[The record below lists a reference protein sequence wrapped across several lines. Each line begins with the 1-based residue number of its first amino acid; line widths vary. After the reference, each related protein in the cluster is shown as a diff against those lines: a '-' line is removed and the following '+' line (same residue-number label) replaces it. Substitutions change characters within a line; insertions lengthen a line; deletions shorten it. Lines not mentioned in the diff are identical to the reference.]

1 MKRLTIPAI
10 ILVSIALIVLAGW
23 LGYSSVGTSGP
34 SLQLPLAAA
43 SPTASA
49 PTRTVAVTRGDVR
62 QILTVPGDVTA
73 ARQQQMG
80 FSTGGRLVEMAV
92 RTGDTSTQGQTLAR
106 LDTAPLELAVAQA
119 QVDMDI
125 KQAAL
130 DKLKAGPSAADLA
143 AANAAIKDAQTAVQ
157 NAQFNLSVVQNSDTV
172 AKNPRERGYEAAW
185 YETNYGEMINK
196 FNAGK
201 IDKTRLDLEY
211 NNLLAAK
218 ERYATAQTQA
228 ALTLNQANQQITNA
242 QETLRKQQESLA
254 TLKAGASA
262 TDIKQAET
270 SALAADLAL
279 KKAQA
284 DLAGAT
290 LVAPFNGRVL
300 NATAL
305 VGDSV
310 AANAAIIT
318 LADLTRLEVQTTVGQ
333 EDIAQVQPGQS
344 ATVTFDARAGE
355 TFTGKVSRM
364 TPTKASTSGAVT
376 YQVFVALD
384 KAPAGLLPGMTAD
397 ADIIVAERKN
407 VLTLP
412 RRSIRARANATIS
425 LQVVQGGQTATRNV
439 RIGLVGDLNVEI
451 LSGLQEGDQVV
462 SAQ

>member
-1 MKRLTIPAI
+1 MKRLTIPAL
-10 ILVSIALIVLAGW
+10 ILSSIALIALAGW
-23 LGYSSVGTSGP
+23 LGYSTASTSGP
-34 SLQLPLAAA
+34 TLPLPLAAA
-43 SPTASA
+43 SPTPNA

-62 QILTVPGDVTA
+62 QALTVPGDVIA

-80 FSTGGRLVEMAV
+80 FTAGGRIVEITV
-92 RTGDTSTQGQTLAR
+92 RTGDTTTQGQTLAR
-106 LDTAPLELAVAQA
+106 LDTAPLQLAVAQA
-119 QVDMDI
+119 QVEFDI

-130 DKLKAGPSAADLA
+130 DKLRAGPSATDLA
-143 AANAAIKDAQTAVQ
+143 AANAAIRDAQTALQ
-157 NAQFNLSVVQNSDTV
+157 NAQFNLTVVQNSDTV

-185 YETNYGEMINK
+185 YETNYGEMLNK
-196 FNAGK
+196 FNGGK

-211 NNLLAAK
+211 NNLLTAK

-228 ALTLNQANQQITNA
+228 AIAMNQANQQISNA
-242 QETLRKQQESLA
+242 QETLRKAQESLA

-270 SALAADLAL
+270 SALAAELAL
-279 KKAQA
+279 KKAQN

-305 VGDSV
+305 VGDNVS
-310 AANAAIIT
+310 ANAAVIT

-355 TFTGKVSRM
+355 TFAGKVSRM
-364 TPTKASTSGAVT
+364 TPTKAGTSGAVT

-384 KAPAGLLPGMTAD
+384 KAPVGLLPGMTAD
-397 ADIIVAERKN
+397 ADIIVAERKG

-425 LQVVQGGQTATRNV
+425 LQVVQGEQTVTRNV

-462 SAQ
+462 STQ